1 MKNVIPVVTAVLLGL
16 AVVFAVSKTLRKSE
30 EVKEQM
36 QTVLIATG
44 EIGEGEVILDGR
56 VGEKEVPVSMVP
68 KNAIDH
74 TNRAFTFN
82 QKTRRL
88 IAKGDYIL
96 YSDIE
101 LDESKSRALG
111 DGQWGVPVT
120 FHDGVLL
127 RMLKPGDDIAIVG
140 TFVYNDQIKLGKDVD
155 SETKTVSKT
164 VTTVIYPRVSILEI
178 SGSTV
183 LLSMPPQQA
192 IALTAIQRRARL
204 YPLLRKKDDD
214 TSLNRKDDGKF
225 EDSALVDMIKGLTNI
240 TISAEPE
247 EIQEKTIPAEIKEK

>member
-1 MKNVIPVVTAVLLGL
+1 MKNIIPVITAVLLGL
-16 AVVFAVSKTLRKSE
+16 AVVFAVSKTMNKGE
-30 EVKEQM
+30 ETEEQK
-36 QTVLIATG
+36 QAVLIATG
-44 EIGEGEVILDGR
+44 EISAGEVILDGR
-56 VGEKEVPVSMVP
+56 VGVKEVPASAVP
-68 KNAIDH
+68 KNAIDAG
-74 TNRAFTFN
+74 NRAFTFN
-82 QKTRRL
+82 QKTKRL

-101 LDESKSRALG
+101 LDDSKSRALG

-120 FHDGVLL
+120 FSDGVLL

-140 TFVYNDQIKLGKDVD
+140 TFIYNDKIKLGKDAD
-155 SETKTVSKT
+155 AETKTVSKT

-192 IALTAIQRRARL
+192 IALTAIQRRAKL

-214 TSLNRKDDGKF
+214 TALNRMNDGKF
-225 EDSALVDMIKGLTNI
+225 EDSALTEMLRGLNNI
-240 TISAEPE
+240 SIPTVPE
-247 EIQEKTIPAEIKEK
+247 EIKE

>member
-1 MKNVIPVVTAVLLGL
+1 M
-16 AVVFAVSKTLRKSE
+16 
-30 EVKEQM
+30 
-36 QTVLIATG
+36 
-44 EIGEGEVILDGR
+44 ILDGR

-204 YPLLRKKDDD
+204 YPLLRKKM
-214 TSLNRKDDGKF
+214 TLH
-225 EDSALVDMIKGLTNI
+225 
-240 TISAEPE
+240 
-247 EIQEKTIPAEIKEK
+247 